1 MRQDVRTTT
10 RERLLAGVPIS
21 ERRYDLA
28 GVSTAVLEGGAGPPI
43 VLLHA
48 EGEFAA
54 LWTTVIPDLVH
65 THRVI
70 APDLP
75 GHGASDAAGP
85 LDVTHTIGWLAE
97 LVDRTCSD
105 PPTIVGRGL
114 GAAVAARAAVAGRP
128 LAGLVLT
135 TALGLAEFAPAPGF
149 AAAVE
154 GFFAQP
160 SARTRDLMFAQ
171 CFADLDGLRRRMG
184 EGWGP
189 IADYALERFGT
200 PQMQA
205 AMAGLMPAFLPP
217 IPPADL
223 REIVVP
229 TVLIWGRADLH
240 VPLSVAEAAHRRY
253 GWPLHVIDDAGD
265 DPPMEQPQAFLAA
278 LRAAIAT
285 RTGREPR

>member
-10 RERLLAGVPIS
+10 RELLLAGMPIS
-21 ERRYDLA
+21 ERRYELA
-28 GVSTAVLEGGAGPPI
+28 GVPTAVLEGGSGPPI

-75 GHGASDAAGP
+75 GHGESGATGP
-85 LDVTHTIGWLAE
+85 LDAAHAVAWLAE
-97 LVDRTCSD
+97 LVEQTCTG
-105 PPTIVGRGL
+105 PPTLVGRGL
-114 GAAVAARAAVAGRP
+114 GAAVAARVAVTGRQ

-135 TALGLAEFAPAPGF
+135 TALGLAEFAPAPSF
-149 AAAVE
+149 AAAVD
-154 GFFAQP
+154 GFSAQP

-171 CFADLDGLRRRMG
+171 CFADLAGLRRRLG
-184 EGWGP
+184 ERWEP

-205 AMAGLMPAFLPP
+205 AMAGLLPAFLPP
-217 IPPADL
+217 IPAADL
-223 REIVVP
+223 RGIAVP
-229 TVLIWGRADLH
+229 TTLIWGREDLH
-240 VPLSVAEAAHRRY
+240 VPLAIAEVAHRRY

-278 LRAAIAT
+278 LRTAIGTHPA
-285 RTGREPR
+285 GEQS